1 MHVWGSGGHEGW
13 KHTGGGHRLSHGRR
27 TGSPQ
32 RDWDG
37 PGVHVRCRSWRV
49 SILGRKVESWVGR
62 INNGRLNNWL

>member
-13 KHTGGGHRLSHGRR
+13 KHTGGGQRLSHGRR
-27 TGSPQ
+27 TGSPR

-37 PGVHVRCRSWRV
+37 RGSMCDAGVGEF